1 MGLEKDAVEALGK
14 LDSWQAEHQFYSYKV
29 AKLKEDFKKIDA
41 LVKSFIQ
48 DNIIMDSQ
56 QE

>member
-14 LDSWQAEHQFYSYKV
+14 LDSWQAEHQFYSDKV
-29 AKLKEDFKKIDA
+29 TKLKEDFKKIDA

-56 QE
+56 